1 MLDQHRQHHR
11 CLMKLPHLLHQ
22 PHHRHHRQFQGMHYH
37 QHSPVLKCLNQ
48 LPLPPSLDRHLNR
61 LNLPHHFV
69 DEFQNHRQR
78 MLLMN
83 QTGSLFRL
91 HHLKHLNRQPRPNQ
105 Q

>member
-1 MLDQHRQHHR
+1 
-11 CLMKLPHLLHQ
+11 
-22 PHHRHHRQFQGMHYH
+22 MHYP
-37 QHSPVLKCLNQ
+37 QHSLALKCLSQ
-48 LPLPPSLDRHLNR
+48 LPLPPSLDRHLNH

-83 QTGSLFRL
+83 QIASLFRL
-91 HHLKHLNRQPRPNQ
+91 HHLKHLNRQHRLNQ